1 MYANHGH
8 TQKYEI
14 GTVKLSKQTKL
25 LPVVSDK
32 TLAQTKLA
40 KDVHHNVHGGV
51 VCNGKWTE
59 IHDTT
64 KLQRRRAVGWL
75 WRCVFS
81 EEDSGSAD
89 HTFLTLTSIF
99 CQREMENK
107 KPSHERPKIHMS
119 PMITK

>member
-1 MYANHGH
+1 MYADHGH
-8 TQKYEI
+8 TQNYEVR
-14 GTVKLSKQTKL
+14 TVKQTKL

-51 VCNGKWTE
+51 VCNGKWAE

-75 WRCVFS
+75 WGCVFS
-81 EEDSGSAD
+81 EEDSRGTD

-99 CQREMENK
+99 CRRQMENK
-107 KPSHERPKIHMS
+107 KPSHERPIILIRPIIIK
-119 PMITK
+119 